1 LSDDGLAAKSF
12 VPTDR
17 VGRVTRPTQA
27 KRGYPGTPQLIGQ
40 TIAHYRIHAKL
51 GEGGMGAVYRAEDL
65 TLGREVAL
73 KFLSRGAIFDPEARR
88 RLVKEA
94 QAASRLNHPNIAT
107 IYELNVT
114 DAVPFIVMELV
125 PGRTLKE
132 KLRLS
137 SLSSAELLTTMRQIA
152 EGLHEAHRAGVCHL
166 DIKPGNIMLDARSR
180 VKILDFGLAQM
191 SRGEAASGGSEDALT
206 ETAADEVAGTVPYM
220 SPEQL
225 RGASPGEASDIFSFG
240 VVLYECLSGRRPF
253 EGETSVDVLHAIL
266 RTPHIPLSRLLP
278 DIDADWEILVDRCL
292 AKSPAQ
298 RWRGMGEVLAALERV
313 AAPSQRPEKS
323 IAVLYFAN
331 LSGNQ
336 ADEYFRDGMTEDI
349 ITELTKIK
357 ALTLLP
363 RSAVLALR
371 DKPLDRGQVGLQLG
385 VAYVLDG
392 SLRRAGNR
400 LRVTAQLAET
410 RTGHSVW
417 AERYDRE
424 MADVFA
430 IQDEI
435 AQHIANAL
443 LVVLSD
449 QEKRQIEKV
458 PTSNIQA
465 YDYYLRGRKV
475 FFEFRRKS
483 FEYARQMFARATIF
497 DPGYAAAFAG
507 IANCCALL
515 YMYLE
520 ATEENLNEAVAASR
534 RAVALDPESAEA
546 HASRGLAESL
556 SKNYTCAEDEFEIAI
571 HLNPRLY
578 EPFYFYGRSCFAQG
592 KMEKAAELFGRASAL
607 DPADYQSLVQLGQCL
622 RVLGRGGEERR
633 VNEEA
638 TRTVERHIEAN
649 PTDARAF
656 YLGAIAYLQLG
667 NRDRCLEWSQRAL
680 TIDPEETGTL
690 YNVACIHSLLGEGE
704 QALDLLEVAVRHG
717 FGHKEWLENDPDFA
731 TLRDH
736 PRFRTLVQSMHPAS

>member
-1 LSDDGLAAKSF
+1 
-12 VPTDR
+12 
-17 VGRVTRPTQA
+17 
-27 KRGYPGTPQLIGQ
+27 LIGQ

-73 KFLSRGAIFDPEARR
+73 KFLSRGATFDPEARR

-132 KLRLS
+132 KLRLGP
-137 SLSSAELLTTMRQIA
+137 LSSAELLSTMRQIA
-152 EGLHEAHRAGVCHL
+152 EGLEEAHRAGVCHL

-180 VKILDFGLAQM
+180 VKILDFGLARF
-191 SRGEAASGGSEDALT
+191 SRSEVPAGDKEDALMTQT
-206 ETAADEVAGTVPYM
+206 EVDQVAGTVPYM

-225 RGASPGEASDIFSFG
+225 RGASTGEASDIFSFG
-240 VVLYECLSGRRPF
+240 IVLYECLSGRLPF
-253 EGETSVDVLHAIL
+253 AGETSIDTLHAIL
-266 RTPHIPLSRLLP
+266 RTPHVPLSRLLP
-278 DIDADWEILVDRCL
+278 EIDPQWELLVDRCL

-298 RWRGMGEVLAALERV
+298 RWRRMAEVLTALERL
-313 AAPSQRPEKS
+313 AAPSDRPEKS

-349 ITELTKIK
+349 MTELTKIK

-363 RSAVLALR
+363 RSAVLAFR
-371 DKPLDRGQVGLQLG
+371 DKPLEAGQVGRQLG
-385 VAYVLDG
+385 AAYVLDG
-392 SLRRAGNR
+392 SLRRAGDR

-435 AQHIANAL
+435 ARHIAGAL
-443 LVVLSD
+443 LVVLSE

-458 PTSNIQA
+458 PTSSIQA

-475 FFEFRRKS
+475 FFLFRRQS

-507 IANCCALL
+507 IANCCSLF

-520 ATEENLNEAVAASR
+520 ATEENLHEAVAASR
-534 RAVALDPESAEA
+534 RSVALDPESAEA

-556 SKNYTCAEDEFEIAI
+556 SKNYACAEDEFEIAI
-571 HLNPRLY
+571 HLNPKLY

-592 KMEKAAELFGRASAL
+592 KMEKAAELFAQASVL
-607 DPADYQSLVQLGQCL
+607 DPADYQSLLQGGQCL
-622 RVLGRGGEERR
+622 RVLGRVEEERS
-633 VNEEA
+633 VNEQA
-638 TRTVERHIEAN
+638 TRVVERHIELN
-649 PTDARAF
+649 PEDARAL
-656 YLGAIAYLQLG
+656 YLGAIAYLRLG
-667 NRDRCLEWSQRAL
+667 NRDRCLEWSRRAL
-680 TIDPEETGTL
+680 AIDPEETGTL
-690 YNVACIHSLLGEGE
+690 YNVACIHSLLGESE
-704 QALDLLEVAVRHG
+704 QALNLLEQAVRHG
-717 FGHKEWLENDPDFA
+717 FGHKEWLENDPDFVS
-731 TLRDH
+731 LRDH
-736 PRFRTLVQSMHPAS
+736 PRFRSLLESMHPA